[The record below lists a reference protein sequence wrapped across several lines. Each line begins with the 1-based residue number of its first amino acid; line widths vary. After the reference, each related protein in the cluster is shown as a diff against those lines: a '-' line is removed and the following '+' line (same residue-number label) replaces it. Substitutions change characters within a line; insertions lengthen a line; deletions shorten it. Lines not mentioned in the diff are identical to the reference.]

1 MTADRMLPHDWF
13 PEPLPENVTLG
24 ERTWLYSSYA
34 FRHYR
39 SVRATGL
46 HVGHDS
52 GIYNGTLFDL
62 GPSGEVVIGD
72 YCTLVGAIICT
83 NRRIE
88 IRDYTFVAHEVVL
101 ADSFAA
107 VPFDLAGIISRHT
120 AGRDDAPPLSIYI
133 GENAWIGARAILLG
147 GAHIGAGSIVGAGAV
162 VDFVTPP
169 YSVVTGNPARVV
181 RTLPPQSFSP

>member
-1 MTADRMLPHDWF
+1 MTAYRKLPHDWF

-101 ADSFAA
+101 ADSFTA
-107 VPFDLAGIISRHT
+107 VPFDVASSVHPHEANQHT
-120 AGRDDAPPLSIYI
+120 APLSIYI

-162 VDFVTPP
+162 VDFLVPP
-169 YSVVTGNPARVV
+169 YSVVAGNPARVV
-181 RTLPPQSFSP
+181 RTLPPQSLSP